1 MLHFKSCD
9 LIVSIFFFY
18 RETPYDKSLIQRYR
32 KALDTAVKIATVYN
46 VQPIKGKTI
55 VLCDIG
61 LNMDVNCTSA
71 RGLGKAIK
79 VLKKNPKFCICFTK
93 YLATPPLGNMSHLTG
108 EKIHKYW

>member
-1 MLHFKSCD
+1 MKGVYL
-9 LIVSIFFFY
+9 LFF
-18 RETPYDKSLIQRYR
+18 RETLYDKSLIQRYR

-46 VQPIKGKTI
+46 VQPIKGKSI

-79 VLKKNPKFCICFTK
+79 VLRKKKNYICFTK
-93 YLATPPLGNMSHLTG
+93 YLSLTG
-108 EKIHKYW
+108 EKISKYW

>member
-1 MLHFKSCD
+1 M
-9 LIVSIFFFY
+9 
-18 RETPYDKSLIQRYR
+18 IQRYR

-46 VQPIKGKTI
+46 VQPIKGKSI

-79 VLKKNPKFCICFTK
+79 VLIFFLVNTGKCVYYLTDLNYIFYLQITKSILVSSSLFLFLCFIFK
-93 YLATPPLGNMSHLTG
+93 YFGV
-108 EKIHKYW
+108 